1 MFPKDLFAI
10 RSFRDLWLGQVISRF
25 GDALYYLGFLFMVR
39 KVTGSDAMVGY
50 VGAAETLPYLL
61 FSPYAGTLADKID
74 RRKIM
79 LWSDLAAAIILT
91 GFIIVTAICKTPPVW
106 SLFVTGFLLS
116 TARSFFM
123 PAKNAAVPRLV
134 PTDKLLQANAYSLM
148 TDQLIWLASMA
159 VSGAILAG
167 LYKLSP
173 YWFYISLM
181 TVNMASFLGSAYFIK
196 LLPLIQPEKSGE
208 QHESTR
214 DEIKAGL
221 RFAKT
226 DRVIYLSILA
236 QFGISLFIAPF
247 FVVYIATNERWFGG
261 KPETLALIEGGFVAG
276 LFVTSLFV
284 SKIKIKKPGWA
295 FAGAIGATGLMVFLM
310 AFSKSFWLFFLWNV
324 IAGIAIAFV
333 DLPMMTYMQ
342 LAVPD
347 SYRGRVMS
355 IKNMIMMGVQ
365 PVGLAMGGQLLK
377 GLGVQACYAVM
388 GIGFGLSGLA
398 PILDKRF
405 RDTDMPKE
413 QNVLSTPDDP
423 EAGSTTPDS
432 ATLAKEPSA
441 TGTV

>member
-91 GFIIVTAICKTPPVW
+91 GFIVVTAICKTPPVW

-134 PTDKLLQANAYSLM
+134 PSEKLLQANAYSMM

-167 LYKLSP
+167 LYVLNP

-196 LLPLIQPEKSGE
+196 LLPEIQPEKSGE

-276 LFVTSLFV
+276 LFFTSLLI

-295 FAGAIGATGLMVFLM
+295 FAGAIGGTGLMVFLM
-310 AFSKSFWLFFLWNV
+310 AFSKNFWLFFLWNFL
-324 IAGIAIAFV
+324 AGIAIAFV

-365 PVGLAMGGQLLK
+365 PVGMAMGGQLLNR
-377 GLGVQACYAVM
+377 LGVQACYAVM
-388 GIGFGLSGLA
+388 GLGFGLSGVA
-398 PILDKRF
+398 PVLDKRF
-405 RDTDMPKE
+405 REAEMPDE
-413 QNVLSTPDDP
+413 QAVLPSAVLPDDEVKIVDQP
-423 EAGSTTPDS
+423 GVPA
-432 ATLAKEPSA
+432 
-441 TGTV
+441 GTV